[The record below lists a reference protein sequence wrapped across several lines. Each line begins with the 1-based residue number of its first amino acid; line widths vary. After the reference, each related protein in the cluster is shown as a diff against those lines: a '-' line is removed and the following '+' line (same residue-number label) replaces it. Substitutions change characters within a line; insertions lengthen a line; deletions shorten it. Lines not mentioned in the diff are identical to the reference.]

1 MRSFTPSPPDGS
13 AYMQYI
19 RDRGVY
25 ADLPLGP
32 ILEVFAAAYPRFG
45 TAEATADDPAFS
57 A

>member
-1 MRSFTPSPPDGS
+1 MEH
-13 AYMQYI
+13 I

-25 ADLPLGP
+25 ADLPLES

-45 TAEATADDPAFS
+45 TGEATDHDPAFS